1 MIYVGYPQKAPAGL
15 KSPSYLP
22 PEGYLL
28 KTIGKTLYLF
38 GDDKLLSKKW
48 NIHRDGT
55 FASVQYLLDEYFGC
69 RFFMAGKN
77 GEFYPPNKNI
87 VIPQLSVQKSPGMPN
102 RGLRCNRK
110 DEDGRLFCR
119 RHRLGRAF
127 VYEGSHAFEHWY
139 NRFGKNHPDVFALQ
153 LDGTQIP
160 PYAHP
165 QARHNKRAHFLFA
178 DGHVEALSPVPLKGK
193 RNMFTNG
200 RVQSFY
206 SYFVGTLRV

>member
-1 MIYVGYPQKAPAGL
+1 MQAICKYLLAVLCLLPLFSFAGKPAGEKSFYMVREGKACGIIVWRSGNNYAAEAAKELQYAFKKISGADVPLLPAVPDNYTGNMIYVGYPQKAPAGL

-77 GEFYPPNKNI
+77 GELLF
-87 VIPQLSVQKSPGMPN
+87 N
-102 RGLRCNRK
+102 RYR
-110 DEDGRLFCR
+110 
-119 RHRLGRAF
+119 
-127 VYEGSHAFEHWY
+127 
-139 NRFGKNHPDVFALQ
+139 
-153 LDGTQIP
+153 TQV
-160 PYAHP
+160 
-165 QARHNKRAHFLFA
+165 L
-178 DGHVEALSPVPLKGK
+178 
-193 RNMFTNG
+193 
-200 RVQSFY
+200 
-206 SYFVGTLRV
+206 